1 MRWPLH
7 VKFTLPVGLIEPEDV
22 TVAVQVTACSS
33 IFHQRTAIICE
44 SWMSFWDPSNPYPR
58 FRRPTQSSDL
68 PGFRYRLSRGP
79 RFFPSCC
86 GSFPLL
92 GCRFNWRWQLQF
104 GLFRR
109 AMVAMVQRLDARSF
123 FGHPQLIVS
132 TFSAL
137 VLKVCRNRFSCH
149 GPSVAELSPSK
160 LSSSSHL
167 LRIHGPPRGG
177 GRFWRRH

>member
-1 MRWPLH
+1 MERSASKKLVKTAHSSPLT
-7 VKFTLPVGLIEPEDV
+7 FWQCFGT
-22 TVAVQVTACSS
+22 
-33 IFHQRTAIICE
+33 E
-44 SWMSFWDPSNPYPR
+44 SRDLAG
-58 FRRPTQSSDL
+58 FRR
-68 PGFRYRLSRGP
+68 RLSRGAWL
-79 RFFPSCC
+79 FPSWC
-86 GSFPLL
+86 GSLSRSRC
-92 GCRFNWRWQLQF
+92 GFNCGWQFQLR
-104 GLFRR
+104 LFRR

-137 VLKVCRNRFSCH
+137 VLKVCRNRFGCH